1 VHVINTVLNNPYF
14 QGVASSYIA
23 VAIAFI
29 VGMPIYRITRR
40 RRLLRFFGCT
50 SNHRIRLYLS
60 NLDIALGGARDPS
73 GQIRTFHGSAAP
85 GHELPFIPA
94 LYQLFLAPVPGLSTQ
109 PGWWRALAMRDVDIN
124 VSPSPRSA
132 QAIDDSA
139 TLITVGSVGYNT
151 VSAEVEKNFKPS
163 VQLLPE
169 GAAISPDK
177 VRYEGIDYAILAK
190 CRHPSRKQWAFY
202 AAGPTRIGT
211 TSAFQY
217 LIQNWSALRKEF
229 GDQTPFSVVIRVID
243 DDSSRL
249 EVVHRYRH
257 HGLSFGNDT
266 MTGVFHCTAHALN
279 VSAPRF
285 GVT

>member
-1 VHVINTVLNNPYF
+1 MNKAGSIVQVINTVLNNPYF

-40 RRLLRFFGCT
+40 RRLLRFFGC
-50 SNHRIRLYLS
+50 SGNRKIRLYLS

-73 GQIRTFHGSAAP
+73 GQVRAFHGSAAP

-94 LYQLFLAPVPGLSTQ
+94 LYRLFLVPVPGLSDQ
-109 PGWWRALAMRDVDIN
+109 PGWWRSLAMRDVEID

-132 QAIDDSA
+132 QDIDDSA

-151 VSAEVEKNFKPS
+151 VSAEVERNFKPS
-163 VQLLPE
+163 VKLSPD
-169 GAAISPDK
+169 GVVTSPDK
-177 VRYEGIDYAILAK
+177 VRYEGIDYAVLAK
-190 CRHPSRKQWAFY
+190 CRHPSRDQWAFY

-217 LIQNWSALRKEF
+217 LIKNWPALRKEF
-229 GDQTPFSVVIRVID
+229 GDRTPFSVIIRIV
-243 DDSSRL
+243 DSDPSRR
-249 EVVHRYRH
+249 EVVHRYRD
-257 HGLSFGNDT
+257 HGRG
-266 MTGVFHCTAHALN
+266 
-279 VSAPRF
+279 
-285 GVT
+285 